1 MTSPQMARLD
11 EHFQRLRL
19 NTALPP
25 RSQPGT
31 EWFYSISVDVQG
43 YLVEKLSG
51 QPFDEF
57 LLERIFEPL
66 SMADTAD
73 GWVREPAS
81 SRGAGSRRPRSAPA
95 SVRELELAPL
105 RRRVLAGGPE
115 QHPHVEVDLEFGV
128 QPDVAGDGPAF
139 ETPGGV
145 GDGTDDAPPEAHAI
159 HQTES

>member
-19 NTALPP
+19 NTAMPL

-31 EWFYSISVDVQG
+31 EWFYSILVDVQG

-57 LLERIFEPL
+57 LLKRIL
-66 SMADTAD
+66 SPSALVDTAD

-81 SRGAGSRRPRSAPA
+81 SRGFSGRSVATPARLWYRSGVHEKGSSHR
-95 SVRELELAPL
+95 
-105 RRRVLAGGPE
+105 
-115 QHPHVEVDLEFGV
+115 
-128 QPDVAGDGPAF
+128 
-139 ETPGGV
+139 
-145 GDGTDDAPPEAHAI
+145 
-159 HQTES
+159 